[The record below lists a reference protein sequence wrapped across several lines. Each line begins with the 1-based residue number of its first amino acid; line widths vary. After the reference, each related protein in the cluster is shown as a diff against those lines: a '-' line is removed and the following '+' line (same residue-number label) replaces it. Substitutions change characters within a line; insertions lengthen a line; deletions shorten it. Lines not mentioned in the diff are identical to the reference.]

1 MAWSRRYY
9 SSRRRGIR
17 RARRNRYIARWR
29 QRRRRT
35 GFGSRKMF
43 LRTRNPFT
51 VGSMRCPLHYY
62 TTVSVNGQA
71 ANMVAAGIW
80 QFSANCLYDP
90 DVTGIGHQPMYYD
103 NLMEVFKKYR
113 VRKAYIKVTC
123 INHAVNTATANSSGT
138 VTTQSNYA
146 YRLAIW
152 NDATANSTVQ
162 YPSDFGTLIEEG
174 GPHVKWRF
182 CGPALAGKLP
192 SLQHSQVPHKQ
203 IGCDAK
209 DPSLTGTV
217 NTCPSGF
224 SYFYVGVASADG
236 TTDVPSVSLAVKIT
250 YVCDFWDRDLR
261 QLQN

>member
-1 MAWSRRYY
+1 MAWSRKYY

-29 QRRRRT
+29 RKRRT

-43 LRTRNPFT
+43 LRTRNPFS

-62 TTVSVNGQA
+62 TTVTVDGNAG
-71 ANMVAAGIW
+71 NMVAGGIW

-90 DVTGIGHQPMYYD
+90 DVTSIGHQPMYFD

-113 VRKAYIKVTC
+113 VKKTYMTVTVV
-123 INHAVNTATANSSGT
+123 NHTVNTATANSSGT
-138 VTTQSNYA
+138 TTTQPNYA

-152 NDATANSTVQ
+152 NDSTQGSTVQ
-162 YPSDFGTLIEEG
+162 YPSNFGTLIEEG
-174 GPHVKWRF
+174 GPSVKWRF
-182 CGPALAGKLP
+182 VGPSLTGKLP
-192 SLQHSQVPHKQ
+192 SLRHSQVPYKQ

-217 NTCPSGF
+217 NSCPTAF
-224 SYFYVGVASADG
+224 SYMYVGVAAADG
-236 TTDVPSVSLAVKIT
+236 STNIPPVSLAIKIT
-250 YVCDFWDRDLR
+250 YVADFWDRDLR
-261 QLQN
+261 QLEN